1 MRFGLAV
8 FIGAC
13 LISTTPAVAKSPPAV
28 SPLALQQMQAR
39 DYEVSKAITFP
50 SVMTVLQ
57 DSGYRIESADKD
69 TGLITGTAST
79 TSKTTYNLF
88 WGLGKKK
95 KTPVVSAFVE
105 DRGNG
110 SRIRLN
116 FVLTTTKSRVYGVN
130 SADEEPIADP
140 AIYRDAFERIEKE
153 IFVRQ
158 AMNAPTPTPQVTP
171 AVATVPPAVAT
182 SPANP
187 AQTQGPSPALQVPV
201 PSAASVAQSAA
212 PLQDPPSEI
221 QSLPATQQP
230 KKVGGQQ
237 SRSKSDRCQR
247 APFAPSCE

>member
-8 FIGAC
+8 LAAC
-13 LISTTPAVAKSPPAV
+13 IVSITPAIAKKPPAV

-39 DYEVSKAITFP
+39 DYDVSKAITFP

-95 KTPVVSAFVE
+95 RTPVVSAFVE

-116 FVLTTTKSRVYGVN
+116 FVLATTKSRFYGVN

-171 AVATVPPAVAT
+171 PVATLPPAMTT
-182 SPANP
+182 SPVNS
-187 AQTQGPSPALQVPV
+187 AQTQGPSSTVQVPAQ
-201 PSAASVAQSAA
+201 SAASDAQSAA
-212 PLQDPPSEI
+212 PLQDRPS
-221 QSLPATQQP
+221 QVLSHPATQQP
-230 KKVGGQQ
+230 KTDGGQQ
-237 SRSKSDRCQR
+237 SRSKADRCKR